1 MGHNEKTTVAWQT
14 MALSPLGVWGP
25 VGPGQGQRP
34 AGRTRPAVQGACMT
48 YMTVGLQSQKSQLS
62 PQSEVKVSLATRTL
76 PLSGC
81 GGVTEAET
89 GQSDFQPFHVSQKWL
104 CCGGG
109 AGRGDWGRRGSVS
122 VNQVPLSVTTFP
134 KHLPS
139 DHFGGL
145 SFFPNPE
152 WEQGKDG
159 FNLFMALAA
168 LGSGATLRARPPE
181 GEVNSSCH
189 VLTAIT
195 GTGEGRRGPS
205 FAVTLD
211 SSASPPGVSQPRS
224 SPIPRGLQVS
234 LPCPSSPPA
243 PCRERCPP

>member
-1 MGHNEKTTVAWQT
+1 
-14 MALSPLGVWGP
+14 
-25 VGPGQGQRP
+25 
-34 AGRTRPAVQGACMT
+34 MT

-76 PLSGC
+76 PLPGC

-89 GQSDFQPFHVSQKWL
+89 GQTVRLPALSCFSEMALLWGQ
-104 CCGGG
+104 GR
-109 AGRGDWGRRGSVS
+109 AGRLGKAG
-122 VNQVPLSVTTFP
+122 PCLSKPGAPFSDHFP
-134 KHLPS
+134 RHLPS

-152 WEQGKDG
+152 WKQGKDG

-181 GEVNSSCH
+181 GEANSSCH

-234 LPCPSSPPA
+234 LPGPSSPPA